1 MKGSADSGI
10 RSSAPAAP
18 SGGISVPGFQAS
30 SVFEQL
36 KAELDA
42 ASPAERQ
49 AQVKKV
55 YIYIYIWKINQ

>member
-1 MKGSADSGI
+1 LKESADSGV
-10 RSSAPAAP
+10 RSGVPSAAP

-36 KAELDA
+36 KAGLDA

-55 YIYIYIWKINQ
+55 LYYIMI

>member
-1 MKGSADSGI
+1 LKDSTDSGV
-10 RSSAPAAP
+10 RSGAPSATP
-18 SGGISVPGFQAS
+18 SGGVSVPGFKAS

-36 KAELDA
+36 KAGLDA

-55 YIYIYIWKINQ
+55 VY

>member
-1 MKGSADSGI
+1 MTSAAVELRDPADSGV
-10 RSSAPAAP
+10 P
-18 SGGISVPGFQAS
+18 SNVPSDGVSVPGFQAS

-36 KAELDA
+36 KAGLDA

-55 YIYIYIWKINQ
+55 LYNL